1 MANVAIPVT
10 QIPPDDGGIRVD
22 TGSVAADAVNGNSYT
37 CDRNTGLY
45 IDNTNAGVATVTLQ
59 ATVKGAAFTKVINLA
74 ASEKRMLPPVDMSI
88 WGQHGGPDDGKVY
101 VLASAITVKFYPV
114 RWYMPANG

>member
-1 MANVAIPVT
+1 MANQPIAVT

-22 TGSVAADAVNGNSYT
+22 TGSVAADIVNGNSFKG
-37 CDRNTGLY
+37 DRNTGCY

-59 ATVKGAAFTKVINLA
+59 ATLKGAAFTKVLNLA
-74 ASEKRMLPPVDMSI
+74 ASEKRFLPPIDMSI
-88 WGQHGGPDDGKVY
+88 WGLHGGPDDGSVY
-101 VLASAITVKFYPV
+101 LLGSAITVKFYPI